1 MSRNTYSRLKKK
13 MVVVPATYKDVQE
26 FIVEQERII
35 TKSIKNDLALQN
47 LIRKNGIDISQEE
60 LDKIVKKVNQQMK
73 RKYRM
78 GWFTRQSR
86 FQVSQ
91 QIIQL
96 ERESNKEKMDKIAK
110 VSNVLKIFN
119 YEGDKEIGEEDEDE
133 EEGNVLDEEIFEL
146 IRELPDSN
154 LLGTNDVELI
164 EQYDDIRDRL
174 SSVIRTRT
182 RLDKSISHIKRI
194 NERVSQTVKSKRA
207 EDANNET
214 EDEIQKEIARMRYL
228 LALSN
233 A

>member
-1 MSRNTYSRLKKK
+1 MSRKTYSRLKK
-13 MVVVPATYKDVQE
+13 MVVVSATYEDVQE

-35 TKSIKNDLALQN
+35 TKAIKNDLALQN
-47 LIRKNGIDISQEE
+47 LIRKNGIDVSQEE

-91 QIIQL
+91 QIIQV

-119 YEGDKEIGEEDEDE
+119 YEADTEIGMEGEDE
-133 EEGNVLDEEIFEL
+133 EENSFDEEIFEL

-174 SSVIRTRT
+174 SSVIRTRKK
-182 RLDKSISHIKRI
+182 LDKSISRIKRI
-194 NERVSQTVKSKRA
+194 NERVGQIVKGKRA
-207 EDANNET
+207 EDANNEI

-228 LALSN
+228 LALSK

>member
-1 MSRNTYSRLKKK
+1 MSRKTYSRLKK
-13 MVVVPATYKDVQE
+13 MVVVSATYEDVQE

-35 TKSIKNDLALQN
+35 TKAIKNDLALQN
-47 LIRKNGIDISQEE
+47 LIRKNGIDVSQEE

-91 QIIQL
+91 QIIQV
-96 ERESNKEKMDKIAK
+96 ERESNKEKMDKIAR

-119 YEGDKEIGEEDEDE
+119 YEADTEIGMEGEDE
-133 EEGNVLDEEIFEL
+133 EENSFDEEIFEL

-174 SSVIRTRT
+174 SSVIRTRKK
-182 RLDKSISHIKRI
+182 LDKSISRIKRI
-194 NERVSQTVKSKRA
+194 NERVGQIVKGKRA
-207 EDANNET
+207 EDANNEI

-228 LALSN
+228 LALSK

>member
-1 MSRNTYSRLKKK
+1 

>member
-1 MSRNTYSRLKKK
+1 
-13 MVVVPATYKDVQE
+13 MVVVSATYEDVQE

-35 TKSIKNDLALQN
+35 TKAIKNDLALQN
-47 LIRKNGIDISQEE
+47 LIRKNGIDVSQEE

-91 QIIQL
+91 QIIQV

-119 YEGDKEIGEEDEDE
+119 YEADTEIGMEGEDE
-133 EEGNVLDEEIFEL
+133 EENSFDEEIFEL

-174 SSVIRTRT
+174 SSVIRTRKK
-182 RLDKSISHIKRI
+182 LDKSISRIKRI
-194 NERVSQTVKSKRA
+194 NERVGQIVKGKRA
-207 EDANNET
+207 EDANNEI

-228 LALSN
+228 LALSK